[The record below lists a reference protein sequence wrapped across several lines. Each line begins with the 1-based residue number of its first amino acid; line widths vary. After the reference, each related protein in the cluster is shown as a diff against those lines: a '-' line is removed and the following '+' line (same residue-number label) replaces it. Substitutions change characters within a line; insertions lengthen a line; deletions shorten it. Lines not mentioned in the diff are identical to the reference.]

1 MTIPEQAPDY
11 RRQVFINCP
20 YDEEYRPLM
29 KAAIFGVHA
38 CGYRALFAAAK
49 VGARQSRLEKILEMV
64 RNCRLSIHDI
74 SRVEVERSGLPRFN
88 MAFEFGIVYGAC
100 KLGGEVHRDK
110 EFLLL
115 DSKPNQNRKSLSD
128 SAGLDPSY
136 HGNAQSRL
144 VDCVRHFLAQHA
156 EAGQLVAGTG
166 DILARY
172 RSFARVAAKEAATK
186 RRINATEIEAAE
198 YLRDWQWLAA
208 EWLEEAA
215 SD

>member
-88 MAFEFGIVYGAC
+88 MAFEFGIVYRG
-100 KLGGEVHRDK
+100 V
-110 EFLLL
+110 
-115 DSKPNQNRKSLSD
+115 
-128 SAGLDPSY
+128 
-136 HGNAQSRL
+136 
-144 VDCVRHFLAQHA
+144 
-156 EAGQLVAGTG
+156 
-166 DILARY
+166 
-172 RSFARVAAKEAATK
+172 
-186 RRINATEIEAAE
+186 
-198 YLRDWQWLAA
+198 
-208 EWLEEAA
+208 
-215 SD
+215 